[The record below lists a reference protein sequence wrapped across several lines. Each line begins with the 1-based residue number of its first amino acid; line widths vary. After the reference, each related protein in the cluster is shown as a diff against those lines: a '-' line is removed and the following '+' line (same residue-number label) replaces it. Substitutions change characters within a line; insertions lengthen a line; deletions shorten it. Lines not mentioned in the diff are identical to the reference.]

1 MKKSKLVPCVFLTCL
16 LLLFV
21 LSFFFFLA
29 AIRKSEGLYSS
40 PQKSVQSF

>member
-21 LSFFFFLA
+21 LSFFFLA

-40 PQKSVQSF
+40 PQKSVLSF